1 MITDSFDTQS
11 KPIISLKDIY
21 GEQKHLV
28 DVCIVTF
35 SKVIYDAV
43 LAAHECEQIAQI
55 GACNGNVPI
64 YLFRQ
69 NGRQIAF
76 YLSPIGATA
85 AAEDVIEVNWLT
97 GAEKF
102 VMFGSA
108 GSLDFEKTA
117 NKFVIPTDAYR
128 DEGMSYHY
136 APPADYIAV
145 KNSAAVR
152 SVFEELKV
160 PFVVGKT
167 WTTDAILRE
176 TARQM
181 AKRKA
186 EGCIAVEM
194 EIAGVQA
201 VCDFYGLDLF
211 TFLVTGDVL
220 SEDGYTVGTLAD
232 ANHNVDKFRLALE
245 LACRI

>member
-1 MITDSFDTQS
+1 MITESFDIES
-11 KPIISLKDIY
+11 KPIISLRDIY
-21 GEQKHLV
+21 GEQKHLA

-35 SKVIYDAV
+35 SKFIYDTI
-43 LAAHECEQIAQI
+43 LKELECERIAQI

-64 YLFRQ
+64 YMFRYE
-69 NGRQIAF
+69 GRRIAF
-76 YLSPIGATA
+76 YLSPIGSTA

-136 APPADYIAV
+136 APPADYITV
-145 KNSAAVR
+145 KNASAVR
-152 SVFEELKV
+152 TIFEELKV
-160 PFVVGKT
+160 PFVEGKT

-176 TARQM
+176 TAGQM

-201 VCDFYGLDLF
+201 VCDFYDFELF

-220 SEDGYTVGTLAD
+220 SEDGYTTGTLQD